1 MLLAVNE
8 FLKSSTMTMV
18 LLNGSKPD
26 LLPMA
31 TIKKKDI
38 DYGET
43 FSPVVK
49 STTIRIVLSLAV
61 SHNWSIRQLDV
72 NNAFFHD
79 NLQK

>member
-1 MLLAVNE
+1 MLLAVNR
-8 FLKSSTMTMV
+8 FLKSSTMSMV

-26 LLPMA
+26 LLSKA

-43 FSPVVK
+43 FSPMVK
-49 STTIRIVLSLAV
+49 PTTIRIVLSLAV
-61 SHNWSIRQLDV
+61 SHNWSIRQLNV
-72 NNAFFHD
+72 NNAFLHA